1 MQIIILQ
8 HPDEVKRPLSTAIIA
23 KQNLSHCQILI
34 GEDFSGHNDL
44 DALLRQYEGR
54 VGVLFPSDVSLEL
67 ETDLRNSANQDT
79 ALEAMIVLDGTWRK
93 AYKMWQLA
101 KPLHRLPQFHLPQD
115 LKGNYRLRKA
125 PADNAL
131 STVESIASLLL
142 IAEGNQPAFEQLTQ
156 VFDAMI
162 EKQMARIP
170 EHIKARNYRF

>member
-1 MQIIILQ
+1 VHSGL
-8 HPDEVKRPLSTAIIA
+8 DVLLS
-23 KQNLSHCQILI
+23 QYQ
-34 GEDFSGHNDL
+34 GHI
-44 DALLRQYEGR
+44 
-54 VGVLFPSDVSLEL
+54 GVLFPSDASIEL
-67 ETDLRNSANQDT
+67 DTKSSTTANNQDT

-101 KPLHRLPQFHLPQD
+101 KPLHRLPQFHLPED

-142 IAEGNQPAFEQLTQ
+142 IAEGNQQAFEQLNR
-156 VFDAMI
+156 VFDDMI

-170 EHIKARNYRF
+170 EHIRARNYRL